1 MRPVWR
7 LVFSKRSRICG
18 HDGPRTKPG
27 RPPSTKVNEM
37 RCTDSGRRRWLVPES
52 GEIKESEYMWAESK
66 KTQEN
71 TQVDVACQFQG
82 KSRPIRSDLGPMY
95 GQKND
100 FSIGSPPRRRYC
112 PTPPRHCSTGAL

>member
-37 RCTDSGRRRWLVPES
+37 RCRDWGRGWCLFPRR
-52 GEIKESEYMWAESK
+52 GKIKESRDIGAEPK
-66 KTQEN
+66 KTQKN
-71 TQVDVACQFQG
+71 PRVVVVSQSQG
-82 KSRPIRSDLGPMY
+82 KKSPIRSKLGPIF
-95 GQKND
+95 GQKNE
-100 FSIGSPPRRRYC
+100 FSFRPPPSGRVC
-112 PTPPRHCSTGAL
+112 PTPPRHCSTG